1 MAIIDL
7 RKAQKGAT
15 GQKITPMYP
24 TNYNGVKHEMEERV
38 ENLEIKLDK
47 ILSLLEN
54 KNKIKDD

>member
-1 MAIIDL
+1 MATIDL

-15 GQKITPMYP
+15 GQKITPMYS
-24 TNYNGVKHEMEERV
+24 NQNNIKHEMEERV

-54 KNKIKDD
+54 KKDKING

>member
-7 RKAQKGAT
+7 RKAQKGVS
-15 GQKITPMYP
+15 GQKIIPVYP
-24 TNYNGVKHEMEERV
+24 SQTNNTKIEKRV

-54 KNKIKDD
+54 KKNKNNG

>member
-7 RKAQKGAT
+7 RKTQKGAT

-24 TNYNGVKHEMEERV
+24 TNYNDNKHKIEERV
-38 ENLEIKLDK
+38 ENLETKLDK

-54 KNKIKDD
+54 KKND

>member
-1 MAIIDL
+1 
-7 RKAQKGAT
+7 
-15 GQKITPMYP
+15 MYP

-54 KNKIKDD
+54 KKDD